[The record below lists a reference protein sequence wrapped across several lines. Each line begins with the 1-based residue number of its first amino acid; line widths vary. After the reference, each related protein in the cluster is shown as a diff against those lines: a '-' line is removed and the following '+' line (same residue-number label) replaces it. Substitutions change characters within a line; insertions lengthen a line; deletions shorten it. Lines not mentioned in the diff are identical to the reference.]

1 MNSRY
6 YGWNE
11 GDSMISS
18 SSSSEEESE
27 DLSEQILNVQNI
39 ADSVLFI
46 SWVILVL
53 NPSWYALKQP
63 LHVAV
68 NEILIEP
75 LRRPI

>member
-46 SWVILVL
+46 S
-53 NPSWYALKQP
+53 
-63 LHVAV
+63 
-68 NEILIEP
+68 
-75 LRRPI
+75 